1 MQKSPPS
8 QQNGKCRV
16 SAEKGM
22 ACPDSLCRNLGVQAQ
37 LQARERQSF
46 QAGLTTREKKE
57 KKYRKK
63 KLKLILIC
71 LIII

>member
-1 MQKSPPS
+1 MQKSRPS

-22 ACPDSLCRNLGVQAQ
+22 ACPNSLCRDLGVQAQ

-46 QAGLTTREKKE
+46 QAGLTAGEKKE
-57 KKYRKK
+57 KNIERGN
-63 KLKLILIC
+63 
-71 LIII
+71 